1 MKKIK
6 ILSTFLAG
14 AALLAIPTGSTGS
27 IVGTKHDLSTYGWGT
42 DQTCIFCHT
51 PHNAQSSQLAPL
63 WNHGATTATYKL
75 YGENGSSPTFNATN
89 TISQPTSSTTKACMS
104 CHDGTVA
111 MDTFGTRTGTHKM
124 GGTSNLGTDLSND
137 HPVSFT
143 YDAALATTD
152 GALVMPVSAAFVDAA
167 RKLPLFNAKME
178 CASCH
183 NVHDD
188 TNPPFLRKNNAGSA
202 LCLSC
207 HIK

>member
-1 MKKIK
+1 MKKNQ
-6 ILSTFLAG
+6 ILAISLVSV
-14 AALLAIPTGSTGS
+14 AALMLPSGSVGS
-27 IVGTKHDLSTYGWGT
+27 IVGTKHDLSSYGWGT
-42 DQTCIFCHT
+42 DQTCKFCHT

-63 WNHGATTATYKL
+63 WSHASTVATYNL
-75 YGENGSSPTFNATN
+75 YGENSSSPTFNATN
-89 TISQPTSSTTKACMS
+89 TISQPSGTSKACLS

-124 GGTSNLGTDLSND
+124 GGTSNLGADLRND

-143 YDAALATTD
+143 YDAALANTD
-152 GALVMPVSAAFVDAA
+152 GALVMPVSAGFVDAG
-167 RKLPLFNAKME
+167 RKIPLFNAKLE

-183 NVHDD
+183 NVHDN
-188 TNPPFLRKNNAGSA
+188 TNIPFLRKNNTGSA

>member
-1 MKKIK
+1 MKKNQ
-6 ILSTFLAG
+6 ILAISLVSV
-14 AALLAIPTGSTGS
+14 AALMLPSGSVGS
-27 IVGTKHDLSTYGWGT
+27 IVGTKHDLSSYGWGT
-42 DQTCIFCHT
+42 DQTCKFCHT

-63 WNHGATTATYKL
+63 WSHASTVATYNL

-89 TISQPTSSTTKACMS
+89 TISQPSGTSKACLS

-124 GGTSNLGTDLSND
+124 GGTSNLGADLRND

-143 YDAALATTD
+143 YDAALANTD
-152 GALVMPVSAAFVDAA
+152 GALVMPVSAGFVDAG
-167 RKLPLFNAKME
+167 RKIPLFNAKLE

-183 NVHDD
+183 NVHDN
-188 TNPPFLRKNNAGSA
+188 TNIPFLRKNNTGSA